1 MGQFEELSDFNKY
14 FPIFYEGGEDPEP
27 VGIPIAPGIETPSY
41 SLGWMVRSPGIGK
54 LHVDYTVA
62 REKIIL
68 PNWSAHNCIPKD
80 LNVMGNYGLIVP
92 DIMAIGMDYVFIRIA
107 DNNPFIIKALRSERD
122 RSHLIIRQA
131 MVVLGLLDDPNN
143 STDPTVGL
151 IWVRGD
157 AIYVDFPKV
166 DFPCK
171 WSHRWPLFEDA
182 MITEESCD
190 EDLAPLPASL
200 RDIIEF
206 AYLETQ

>member
-1 MGQFEELSDFNKY
+1 MGQFEELSDLNKY

-92 DIMAIGMDYVFIRIA
+92 DFMVIGMDYVFIRIA

-143 STDPTVGL
+143 STDPTGSVNGVSSEVSL
-151 IWVRGD
+151 TLRVRRV
-157 AIYVDFPKV
+157 VDLVEIGCFFIKE
-166 DFPCK
+166 K
-171 WSHRWPLFEDA
+171 
-182 MITEESCD
+182 
-190 EDLAPLPASL
+190 DLEWICIANTGP
-200 RDIIEF
+200 
-206 AYLETQ
+206 TGT